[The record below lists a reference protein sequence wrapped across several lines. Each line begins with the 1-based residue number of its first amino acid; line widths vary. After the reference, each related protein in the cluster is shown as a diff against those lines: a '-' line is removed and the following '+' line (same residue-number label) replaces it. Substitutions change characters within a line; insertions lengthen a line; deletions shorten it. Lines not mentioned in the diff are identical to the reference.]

1 MDTINLRSSEL
12 SKIILQGHIIVPDA
26 DLELVKSELLVH
38 TKLTEQE
45 AGCLVFSVTVDKYN
59 QNKFDVYEEFVNQTA
74 FDMHQ
79 KRVKGSNWGKVT
91 HRVQRHYQVS

>member
-1 MDTINLRSSEL
+1 M

-26 DLELVKSELLVH
+26 DLEIVKSELVTH

-45 AGCLVFSVTVDKYN
+45 TGCLLFSVTVDKN
-59 QNKFDVYEEFVNQTA
+59 NPNKFDVYEEFVNQTA

-79 KRVKGSNWGKVT
+79 SRVKSSTWGKVT
-91 HRVQRHYQVS
+91 HRVQRHYQVSQ